1 MYVLHMIQNTC
12 RDQGPFAETHKQI
25 VDFYH
30 ALQHAHADKIHL
42 AIQGVMPAFPMGSR
56 AFQHT
61 VLSTLITQSHLS
73 CREHAPPFPHFVVFV
88 SLYISNTF
96 SLSSSFSLSYPTSH
110 NPNQPLPE
118 SLTVSVYDEYHAAPL
133 VAQLQRRLPKFR
145 LRNGQIP
152 GNADYDDPRDDVS
165 HRRER
170 QRRRCRHRRRRRVPL
185 RVPREP
191 RDALAAAPFR
201 PPAGTGCFCVHGAE
215 VMHRFVDLAG

>member
-1 MYVLHMIQNTC
+1 MIQNTC

-73 CREHAPPFPHFVVFV
+73 CREHTPPFPHFVVIV

-170 QRRRCRHRRRRRVPL
+170 PRGWGQQQRWRCRRFPRRRVP
-185 RVPREP
+185 RHP
-191 RDALAAAPFR
+191 LAEAPFR
-201 PPAGTGCFCVHGAE
+201 PPAGTGCFCVHG
-215 VMHRFVDLAG
+215 LT